1 MRPETE
7 AGAPEARGRGC
18 HCPGDGFQVRPPPH
32 GPESRTPWRPWT
44 LTSRGAQLTPTGSP
58 GRLEP
63 GGDQQALG
71 SKGAFG
77 FQHPVR
83 NVKDALLDSWTPSAV
98 HPECVSVALS
108 THFQAPGVPAEF
120 RGKGAGQ
127 LPGASH
133 HSLLQRRRVRRL

>member
-83 NVKDALLDSWTPSAV
+83 GWCCGVMGKSYRLQCQHPISSPSCSTSHPALCYGL
-98 HPECVSVALS
+98 
-108 THFQAPGVPAEF
+108 
-120 RGKGAGQ
+120 GKQ
-127 LPGASH
+127 
-133 HSLLQRRRVRRL
+133 

>member
-18 HCPGDGFQVRPPPH
+18 HCPGDGSQVRPPPH
-32 GPESRTPWRPWT
+32 GQESRTPWRPWT
-44 LTSRGAQLTPTGSP
+44 LTPRGAQLTPTGSP

-77 FQHPVR
+77 FQHPV
-83 NVKDALLDSWTPSAV
+83 SQ
-98 HPECVSVALS
+98 ALS

-133 HSLLQRRRVRRL
+133 HSLLQRRVRRL